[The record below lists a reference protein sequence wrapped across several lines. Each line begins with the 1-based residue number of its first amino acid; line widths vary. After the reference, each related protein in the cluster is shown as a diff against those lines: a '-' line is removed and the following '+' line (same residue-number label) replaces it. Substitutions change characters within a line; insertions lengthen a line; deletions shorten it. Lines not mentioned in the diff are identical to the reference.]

1 MNKHIILGVHIMER
15 TDRAVTVQSILTE
28 FGCQI
33 KTRIG
38 LHDVHEGFCS
48 PNGLVLLE
56 AIDMPE
62 TYEMIERLQNLD
74 GVDLQKMEFAH

>member
-1 MNKHIILGVHIMER
+1 MDKHIILGVHIIDR
-15 TDRAVTVQSILTE
+15 TNRAVTVQSILTE

-48 PNGLVLLE
+48 PSGLVLLE

-62 TYEMIERLQNLD
+62 TYEMIEKLQALD